1 MSGAT
6 ATRVRDVPAAA
17 APRPW
22 SGFYWL
28 IRRECHRVL
37 KLWTQTTLAPVV
49 SSLLFIVVFGLSL
62 GGRINEVQ
70 GFDYEVFIVPGLIAM
85 AMAQA
90 AYSNNASTIY
100 QGRSDRFIDDVLASP
115 MHAWQMN
122 VGYLIG
128 GAFRA
133 IIIGGALAALAVP
146 ITGAPVEQPFFL
158 VLAVLLMTAGFG
170 SLGTIVGIYAE
181 SFDHTSFIN
190 NIVILPLTFLGGV
203 FYSVD
208 SLGSP
213 WQTLSHANPLFYV
226 VDSIRYGFLGVSD
239 AGAGLSFAVL
249 AAMTLALLAWSQYL
263 FTSGRKLKP

>member
-1 MSGAT
+1 M
-6 ATRVRDVPAAA
+6 
-17 APRPW
+17 
-22 SGFYWL
+22 
-28 IRRECHRVL
+28 
-37 KLWTQTTLAPVV
+37 
-49 SSLLFIVVFGLSL
+49 
-62 GGRINEVQ
+62 NEVS

-122 VGYLIG
+122 FGYLVG

-133 IIIGGALAALAVP
+133 ILIGGALAALAAP
-146 ITGAPVEQPFFL
+146 IVGSPVEHPL
-158 VLAVLLMTAGFG
+158 LLILAVLLLVGAFG
-170 SLGTIVGIYAE
+170 ALGTIVGIFAE

-208 SLGSP
+208 RLGSP
-213 WQTLSHANPLFYV
+213 WEQISHANPLFYV
-226 VDSIRYGFLGVSD
+226 VDALRYGFLGHSD
-239 AGAGLSFAVL
+239 VGAPISFAVL
-249 AAMTLALLAWSQYL
+249 AAMSLALLAWSQYL
-263 FTSGRKLKP
+263 FTSGRRLKP